1 LEPKYEWHIEP
12 LQGGDDDF
20 MQTATTTEEE
30 EEEEEAISRNKAA
43 NWR

>member
-12 LQGGDDDF
+12 LQGGDDF
-20 MQTATTTEEE
+20 MQKATTEEE
-30 EEEEEAISRNKAA
+30 VAISRNKAA

>member
-12 LQGGDDDF
+12 LQGGDDF
-20 MQTATTTEEE
+20 VQTATAE
-30 EEEEEAISRNKAA
+30 EEEEEAISMNKAA

>member
-12 LQGGDDDF
+12 LQGGDDF
-20 MQTATTTEEE
+20 MQTATTE

>member
-12 LQGGDDDF
+12 LQGGDDF
-20 MQTATTTEEE
+20 VQTTTA